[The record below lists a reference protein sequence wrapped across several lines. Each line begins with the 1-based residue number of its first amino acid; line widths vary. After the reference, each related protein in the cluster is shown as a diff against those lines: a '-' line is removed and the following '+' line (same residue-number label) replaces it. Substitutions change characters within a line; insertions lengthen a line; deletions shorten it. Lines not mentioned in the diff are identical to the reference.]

1 MASDQLGHVVIGAA
15 IEVHR
20 HLGPGLLESTYKEC
34 LCYELR
40 EAGLDVVVEPY
51 VSISYKTLRIE
62 RAFKPDVIVDD
73 RMVLELKHIDKIQ
86 TIHESQLYTY
96 LQLTGLKTGIL
107 FNFNTNVLKNGI
119 RRIDLP

>member
-73 RMVLELKHIDKIQ
+73 RMVLELKHIDKIL

-107 FNFNTNVLKNGI
+107 LNFNTNVLKNGI